1 MAARVFTSAGTD
13 NLWSNPLNWDGGVT
27 IPQEDDSVTIPT
39 GQTCEY
45 DYNSAYT
52 TGIAGI
58 TITGTLS
65 LTRTAGTY
73 RLFMKAGTTIGGTG
87 TFDCGT
93 SDSPIPF
100 AAKHTITGGA
110 AWFIQGSGGLTM
122 TVYGAEP
129 TIKYVKLTGA
139 EASGSTVLEVDTNV
153 TGDIW
158 ADGDTVRI
166 DNVNRGQNSEERV
179 IATGGIAAGAIT
191 ITAGLTA
198 AKIAG
203 TVISLITRNIKFI
216 GVGASGYV
224 AQNFA
229 SGKLTVDSGQ
239 WTTANYRVF
248 NSCTNMII
256 SGGTF
261 SGNTYGLN
269 SCTGASISGGTFSG
283 NTYGLNSCAG
293 ASISGGTFSG
303 SNSGLYGCAGASVS
317 GGTFSGNYQGLYGC
331 SGASIS
337 GGTFSRNSQGL
348 YDCSGASISGG
359 TFSGSNS
366 GLSGCTGAS
375 ISGGTFSGS
384 NSGLYG
390 CTGASISGGTFSG
403 NGQGL
408 YGCTGASISG
418 GTLSGN
424 NSGLSSC
431 SATIKGATF
440 SGNNYDLSTCIF
452 DGYNISLTSATP
464 NINYIALA
472 KEIYSYIVNYGEVA
486 GAYKAWTKGG
496 VTTLQTTNNPTGFTS
511 NMSTVL
517 ENAANEGYWQK
528 EVLVGA
534 GASVTISMAL
544 RKSASMTYLPRIIIF
559 DKATTDPFA
568 GGIGLNTFTM
578 TDSTDT
584 WEYSTYVY
592 TNTGTADVTLV
603 IRSQGMNAT
612 GTMLSAVKV
621 DVINVDLTSALS
633 KLDDIKAKTD
643 TLKNPSLLIDGEI
656 IV

>member
-1 MAARVFTSAGTD
+1 MAARTFTSAGTN
-13 NLWSNPLNWDGGVT
+13 NLWSNPANWDGGTT
-27 IPQEDDSVTIPT
+27 IPADGDSVTIPS

-58 TITGTLS
+58 TVTGTLS

-73 RLFMKAGTTIGGTG
+73 KLFMKAGTTINGAG

-93 SDSPIPF
+93 SGSPIPF
-100 AAKHTITGGA
+100 TAKHTITGGSG
-110 AWFIQGSGGLTM
+110 WYIQGNGGLTM
-122 TVYGAEP
+122 TVYAAEP

-166 DNVNRGQNSEERV
+166 DNVNKAQNSEERV
-179 IATGGIAAGAIT
+179 IATDGIAAGAIT

-261 SGNTYGLN
+261 SGNNQGLNSCSGASISGGTFSGNNQGLNSCSGASISGGTFSGNTYGLNSCLGASISGGTFSGNSYGLNSCSGASISGGTFSGNSYGLNSCTGASISGGTFSGNSSGLN

-283 NTYGLNSCAG
+283 NTYGLNSC
-293 ASISGGTFSG
+293 
-303 SNSGLYGCAGASVS
+303 
-317 GGTFSGNYQGLYGC
+317 
-331 SGASIS
+331 
-337 GGTFSRNSQGL
+337 
-348 YDCSGASISGG
+348 
-359 TFSGSNS
+359 
-366 GLSGCTGAS
+366 
-375 ISGGTFSGS
+375 
-384 NSGLYG
+384 
-390 CTGASISGGTFSG
+390 TGASISGGTFSG
-403 NGQGL
+403 N
-408 YGCTGASISG
+408 S
-418 GTLSGN
+418 
-424 NSGLSSC
+424 SGLNSC

-440 SGNNYDLSTCIF
+440 VSNTNDLNTCIF

-517 ENAANEGYWQK
+517 QNAAIEGYWQK

-559 DKATTDPFA
+559 NKASTDPFA
-568 GGIGLNTFTM
+568 GGTGLNTFTM
-578 TDSTDT
+578 TNSVDT

-621 DVINVDLTSALS
+621 DVINVDLTSTLA
-633 KLDDIKAKTD
+633 KLDAIKAKTD
-643 TLKNPSLLIDGEI
+643 VLKNPTLLIDNEI

>member
-1 MAARVFTSAGTD
+1 MGGSIMAARTFTSAGTN
-13 NLWSNPLNWDGGVT
+13 NLWSNPANWDGGTT
-27 IPQEDDSVTIPT
+27 IPADGDSVTIPS

-58 TITGTLS
+58 TVTGTLS

-73 RLFMKAGTTIGGTG
+73 KLFMKAGTTIGGTG

-100 AAKHTITGGA
+100 AAKHTITGGT

-166 DNVNRGQNSEERV
+166 DNVNKGQNSEERV

-261 SGNTYGLN
+261 SGNIY
-269 SCTGASISGGTFSG
+269 
-283 NTYGLNSCAG
+283 
-293 ASISGGTFSG
+293 
-303 SNSGLYGCAGASVS
+303 
-317 GGTFSGNYQGLYGC
+317 
-331 SGASIS
+331 
-337 GGTFSRNSQGL
+337 
-348 YDCSGASISGG
+348 
-359 TFSGSNS
+359 

-375 ISGGTFSGS
+375 ISGGTFSG
-384 NSGLYG
+384 NSYGLYGCTGASILGGTFSGNTYGLNG

-403 NGQGL
+403 NSYGL
-408 YGCTGASISG
+408 YGCPGASISG

-424 NSGLSSC
+424 MSGLTSCLGVSISGGTFSGNTYGLSGCTGASISGGTFSGNVYGLNSC

-440 SGNNYDLSTCIF
+440 VSNTNDLNTCIF

-472 KEIYSYIVNYGEVA
+472 KEIYSYIVNYGEVG

-496 VTTLQTTNNPTGFTS
+496 VTTSQTTNNPTGFTS

-517 ENAANEGYWQK
+517 ENAAIEGYWQK

-544 RKSASMTYLPRIIIF
+544 RKSASMTYLPRIIVF
-559 DKATTDPFA
+559 NKASTDPFA
-568 GGIGLNTFTM
+568 GGTGLYTFTM

-603 IRSQGMNAT
+603 IRSQGMNAS

-621 DVINVDLTSALS
+621 DVINVDLTSALA
-633 KLDDIKAKTD
+633 KLDAIKAKTD
-643 TLKNPSLLIDGEI
+643 ILKNPTLLIDNEI

>member
-1 MAARVFTSAGTD
+1 MGGSIMAARTFTSAGTN
-13 NLWSNPLNWDGGVT
+13 NLWSNPANWDGGTT
-27 IPQEDDSVTIPT
+27 IPADGDSVTIPS

-58 TITGTLS
+58 TVTGTLS

-73 RLFMKAGTTIGGTG
+73 KLFMKAGTTIGGTG

-100 AAKHTITGGA
+100 AAKHTITGGT

-166 DNVNRGQNSEERV
+166 DNVNKGQNSEERV

-261 SGNTYGLN
+261 SGNIY
-269 SCTGASISGGTFSG
+269 
-283 NTYGLNSCAG
+283 
-293 ASISGGTFSG
+293 
-303 SNSGLYGCAGASVS
+303 
-317 GGTFSGNYQGLYGC
+317 
-331 SGASIS
+331 
-337 GGTFSRNSQGL
+337 
-348 YDCSGASISGG
+348 
-359 TFSGSNS
+359 

-375 ISGGTFSGS
+375 ISGGTFSGNS
-384 NSGLYG
+384 YGLYGCPGASISGGTLSGNMSGLTSCLGVSISGGTFSGNTYGLSG

-403 NGQGL
+403 NVYGL
-408 YGCTGASISG
+408 
-418 GTLSGN
+418 N
-424 NSGLSSC
+424 SC

-440 SGNNYDLSTCIF
+440 VSNTNDLNTCIF

-464 NINYIALA
+464 NINYTALA
-472 KEIYSYIVNYGEVA
+472 KEIYSYIVNYGEVG

-496 VTTLQTTNNPTGFTS
+496 VTTSQTTNNPTGFTS

-517 ENAANEGYWQK
+517 ENAAIEGYWQK

-544 RKSASMTYLPRIIIF
+544 RKSASMTYLPRIIVF
-559 DKATTDPFA
+559 NKASTDPFA
-568 GGIGLNTFTM
+568 GGTGLYTFTM

-621 DVINVDLTSALS
+621 DVINVDLTSALA
-633 KLDDIKAKTD
+633 KLDAIKAKTD
-643 TLKNPSLLIDGEI
+643 ILKNPTLLIDNEI

>member
-1 MAARVFTSAGTD
+1 MAARTFTSAGTD
-13 NLWSNPLNWDGGVT
+13 NLWSNPANWDGGTT
-27 IPQEDDSVTIPT
+27 IPADGDSVTIPS

-73 RLFMKAGTTIGGTG
+73 KLFMKAATTINGAG

-93 SDSPIPF
+93 SVSPIPF
-100 AAKHTITGGA
+100 AAKHVITGGVG
-110 AWFIQGSGGLTM
+110 WKFDGSSGLSFSIFD
-122 TVYGAEP
+122 AEP
-129 TIKYVKLTGA
+129 TIKYVKTTVNEANGA
-139 EASGSTVLEVDTNV
+139 TVLHVDTDV

-158 ADGDTVRI
+158 TDGDLVRI
-166 DNVNRGQNSEERV
+166 VPVKYSIFGSDKPQER
-179 IATGGIAAGAIT
+179 TIAAGGITSNTIT
-191 ITAGLTA
+191 ITSGITGTTFDAGSL
-198 AKIAG
+198 
-203 TVISLITRNIKFI
+203 VVLITRNVRIIGTATNVPLLGGFLAAKIVIGGGAIYGNSMEYNIRSSGVVVTGGIWLQGFFSMFGSSMDMSNYIICGANGFYTASNIKITDSLFA
-216 GVGASGYV
+216 GVTTVFSGCWGSYVDNCKFYCTTSISISHGSISNSTVEGAS
-224 AQNFA
+224 NFLNA
-229 SGKLTVDSGQ
+229 SYGAIVVNCTCTKSYEVIYRSQATIYNSSFNSGISLSYSQGKLINCLLSG
-239 WTTANYRVF
+239 TENVA
-248 NSCTNMII
+248 
-256 SGGTF
+256 
-261 SGNTYGLN
+261 YG
-269 SCTGASISGGTFSG
+269 
-283 NTYGLNSCAG
+283 Y
-293 ASISGGTFSG
+293 
-303 SNSGLYGCAGASVS
+303 ASVM
-317 GGTFSGNYQGLYGC
+317 NYTE
-331 SGASIS
+331 SIDHD
-337 GGTFSRNSQGL
+337 Q
-348 YDCSGASISGG
+348 
-359 TFSGSNS
+359 
-366 GLSGCTGAS
+366 
-375 ISGGTFSGS
+375 
-384 NSGLYG
+384 
-390 CTGASISGGTFSG
+390 
-403 NGQGL
+403 
-408 YGCTGASISG
+408 
-418 GTLSGN
+418 
-424 NSGLSSC
+424 
-431 SATIKGATF
+431 
-440 SGNNYDLSTCIF
+440 
-452 DGYNISLTSATP
+452 
-464 NINYIALA
+464 
-472 KEIYSYIVNYGEVA
+472 VA

-568 GGIGLNTFTM
+568 GGIVLNTFTM

-621 DVINVDLTSALS
+621 DVINVDLTSALA
-633 KLDDIKAKTD
+633 KLDAIKAKTD
-643 TLKNPSLLIDGEI
+643 ILKNPTLLVGGEI

>member
-1 MAARVFTSAGTD
+1 MAARTFTSAGTD
-13 NLWSNPLNWDGGVT
+13 NLWSNPANWDGGTT
-27 IPQEDDSVTIPT
+27 IPADGDSVTIPS

-73 RLFMKAGTTIGGTG
+73 KLFMKAGTTINGAG

-93 SDSPIPF
+93 SGSPIPF
-100 AAKHTITGGA
+100 TAKHTITGGSG
-110 AWFIQGSGGLTM
+110 WYIQGNGGLTM
-122 TVYGAEP
+122 TVYAAEP

-166 DNVNRGQNSEERV
+166 DNVNKAQNSEERV
-179 IATGGIAAGAIT
+179 IATDGIAAGAIT

-261 SGNTYGLN
+261 SGNNYGLN
-269 SCTGASISGGTFSG
+269 S
-283 NTYGLNSCAG
+283 
-293 ASISGGTFSG
+293 
-303 SNSGLYGCAGASVS
+303 
-317 GGTFSGNYQGLYGC
+317 
-331 SGASIS
+331 
-337 GGTFSRNSQGL
+337 
-348 YDCSGASISGG
+348 CSGASISGG
-359 TFSGSNS
+359 TFSGNSS
-366 GLSGCTGAS
+366 GLG
-375 ISGGTFSGS
+375 
-384 NSGLYG
+384 
-390 CTGASISGGTFSG
+390 
-403 NGQGL
+403 
-408 YGCTGASISG
+408 
-418 GTLSGN
+418 
-424 NSGLSSC
+424 SC
-431 SATIKGATF
+431 SATIKGVTF
-440 SGNNYDLSTCIF
+440 VSNGYDINACVF

-464 NINYIALA
+464 NLNYSSLS

-486 GAYKAWTKGG
+486 GAYKAWTAGG

-511 NMSTVL
+511 NMSTAL
-517 ENAANEGYWQK
+517 ENATNEGYWQK

-559 DKATTDPFA
+559 DKASTDPFA
-568 GGIGLNTFTM
+568 GGTGLNTFTM

-621 DVINVDLTSALS
+621 DVINVDLTSALA
-633 KLDDIKAKTD
+633 KLDAIKAKTD
-643 TLKNPSLLIDGEI
+643 ILKNPTLLIDNEI

>member
-1 MAARVFTSAGTD
+1 MAARTFTSAGIN
-13 NLWSNPLNWDGGVT
+13 NLWSNPANWDGGTT
-27 IPQEDDSVTIPT
+27 IPADGDSVTIPS

-58 TITGTLS
+58 TVTGTLS

-73 RLFMKAGTTIGGTG
+73 KLFMKAGTTIGGTG

-166 DNVNRGQNSEERV
+166 DNVNKGQNSEERV

-198 AKIAG
+198 TKIAG

-261 SGNTYGLN
+261 SGNTYGLG

-283 NTYGLNSCAG
+283 NTYGLYS
-293 ASISGGTFSG
+293 
-303 SNSGLYGCAGASVS
+303 
-317 GGTFSGNYQGLYGC
+317 
-331 SGASIS
+331 
-337 GGTFSRNSQGL
+337 
-348 YDCSGASISGG
+348 
-359 TFSGSNS
+359 
-366 GLSGCTGAS
+366 
-375 ISGGTFSGS
+375 
-384 NSGLYG
+384 

-403 NGQGL
+403 NSHGL
-408 YGCTGASISG
+408 Y
-418 GTLSGN
+418 
-424 NSGLSSC
+424 SC
-431 SATIKGATF
+431 AATIKGVTF
-440 SGNNYDLSTCIF
+440 VSNGYDINACVF

-464 NINYIALA
+464 NINYIAFA
-472 KEIYSYIVNYGEVA
+472 KEIYSYIVNYGEVG

-496 VTTLQTTNNPTGFTS
+496 VTTSQTTNNPTGFTS
-511 NMSTVL
+511 NMSTAL
-517 ENAANEGYWQK
+517 ENATNEGYWQK

-544 RKSASMTYLPRIIIF
+544 RKSASMTYLPRIIVF
-559 DKATTDPFA
+559 NKASTDPFA
-568 GGIGLNTFTM
+568 GGTGLNTFTM

-621 DVINVDLTSALS
+621 DVINVDLTSALA
-633 KLDDIKAKTD
+633 KLDAIKAKTD
-643 TLKNPSLLIDGEI
+643 ILKNPTLLIDNEI

>member
-1 MAARVFTSAGTD
+1 MASRTFTSAGTN
-13 NLWSNPLNWDGGVT
+13 NLWSNPLNWDGGIT

-58 TITGTLS
+58 VVTGTLS

-73 RLFMKAGTTIGGTG
+73 RLFMKAATTIGGTG

-93 SDSPIPF
+93 SGSPIPF
-100 AAKHTITGGA
+100 TAKHTITGGT
-110 AWFIQGSGGLTM
+110 AWYIQGSGGLTM

-129 TIKYVKLTGA
+129 VNKIIHLSGD
-139 EASGSTVLEVDTNV
+139 EAIGQTALSVDTDV

-158 ADGDTVRI
+158 AVGDIIRI
-166 DNVNRGQNSEERV
+166 DDINKAQDSEERT
-179 IATGGIAAGAIT
+179 ISNISASEIT

-198 AKIAG
+198 AKTTG
-203 TVISLITRNIKFI
+203 TIVSLITRNIQFI
-216 GVGASGYV
+216 GVGSSGYV
-224 AQNFA
+224 AQNFV
-229 SGKLTVDSGQ
+229 SGKLTVGGGR
-239 WTTANYRVF
+239 WKTANYRVF
-248 NSCTNMII
+248 NNCTAMIVSGGTFSGNNYVFNICNGALVSGGVFSGNSRVVSSCTGASISGGVFSGCLYGIVNSSSVFVSGGIFSGNTYGVNNSMGISI

-261 SGNTYGLN
+261 SGNIFGLV

-283 NTYGLNSCAG
+283 NDTGLYVCSG
-293 ASISGGTFSG
+293 ISISGGTFNG
-303 SNSGLYGCAGASVS
+303 NIYAISN
-317 GGTFSGNYQGLYGC
+317 C
-331 SGASIS
+331 S
-337 GGTFSRNSQGL
+337 T
-348 YDCSGASISGG
+348 
-359 TFSGSNS
+359 TMK
-366 GLSGCTGAS
+366 
-375 ISGGTFSGS
+375 
-384 NSGLYG
+384 
-390 CTGASISGGTFSG
+390 
-403 NGQGL
+403 
-408 YGCTGASISG
+408 
-418 GTLSGN
+418 
-424 NSGLSSC
+424 
-431 SATIKGATF
+431 SATFVSNT
-440 SGNNYDLSTCIF
+440 YDIYNCTY
-452 DGYNISLTSATP
+452 DGYYISLTSTP
-464 NINYIALA
+464 PNSGYLDFA
-472 KEIYSYIVNYGEVA
+472 KEIYSYIVDYGEVS

-517 ENAANEGYWQK
+517 ENATNEGYWQK
-528 EVLVGA
+528 EVLVSA

-559 DKATTDPFA
+559 NKASTDPFA
-568 GGIGLNTFTM
+568 GGTGLNTFTM

-633 KLDDIKAKTD
+633 KLDAIKAKTD
-643 TLKNPSLLIDGEI
+643 ILKNASLLIDNEI
-656 IV
+656 II

>member
-45 DYNSAYT
+45 DYNSAYV

-73 RLFMKAGTTIGGTG
+73 KLFMKAGTTINGAG

-129 TIKYVKLTGA
+129 INTIIRLSGN
-139 EASGSTVLEVDTNV
+139 EAIGQTALSVDTDV

-158 ADGDTVRI
+158 AVGDTIRI
-166 DNVNRGQNSEERV
+166 DDINKGLESEERTITNISANEV
-179 IATGGIAAGAIT
+179 T

-261 SGNTYGLN
+261 SGNYRVFNSCTNMIISGGTFSGNYQGLYGCTSVSISGGTFSGNTYGLYG
-269 SCTGASISGGTFSG
+269 CTGASISGGTFSGNNYGLYGCSGASISGGTFSG
-283 NTYGLNSCAG
+283 NTYGLYGCTG

-303 SNSGLYGCAGASVS
+303 NNSGLGS
-317 GGTFSGNYQGLYGC
+317 
-331 SGASIS
+331 
-337 GGTFSRNSQGL
+337 
-348 YDCSGASISGG
+348 CSGASISGG

-366 GLSGCTGAS
+366 GLS
-375 ISGGTFSGS
+375 
-384 NSGLYG
+384 
-390 CTGASISGGTFSG
+390 
-403 NGQGL
+403 
-408 YGCTGASISG
+408 
-418 GTLSGN
+418 
-424 NSGLSSC
+424 SC

-440 SGNNYDLSTCIF
+440 VSNINDLNTCIF

-464 NINYIALA
+464 NINYIALP
-472 KEIYSYIVNYGEVA
+472 KEIYSYIVNYGEVG

>member
-1 MAARVFTSAGTD
+1 MAARTFTSAGTD
-13 NLWSNPLNWDGGVT
+13 NLWSNPANWDGGTT
-27 IPQEDDSVTIPT
+27 IPADGDSVTIPS

-73 RLFMKAGTTIGGTG
+73 KLFMKAGTTINGAG

-93 SDSPIPF
+93 SGSPIPF
-100 AAKHTITGGA
+100 TAKHTITGGSG
-110 AWFIQGSGGLTM
+110 WYIQGNGGLTM
-122 TVYGAEP
+122 TVYAAEP

-166 DNVNRGQNSEERV
+166 DNVNKAQNSEERV
-179 IATGGIAAGAIT
+179 IATDGIAAGAIT

-248 NSCTNMII
+248 NSCTDMII

-261 SGNTYGLN
+261 SGNTYGLG
-269 SCTGASISGGTFSG
+269 SCKGASISGGTFSGNTSGLNGCSGASISGGTFSG
-283 NTYGLNSCAG
+283 NTYGLGSCSG

-303 SNSGLYGCAGASVS
+303 NTSGL
-317 GGTFSGNYQGLYGC
+317 NGC

-337 GGTFSRNSQGL
+337 GGTFSGNTYGL
-348 YDCSGASISGG
+348 G
-359 TFSGSNS
+359 
-366 GLSGCTGAS
+366 
-375 ISGGTFSGS
+375 
-384 NSGLYG
+384 
-390 CTGASISGGTFSG
+390 
-403 NGQGL
+403 
-408 YGCTGASISG
+408 
-418 GTLSGN
+418 
-424 NSGLSSC
+424 SC

-440 SGNNYDLSTCIF
+440 VSNTNDLNTCIF
-452 DGYNISLTSATP
+452 DGYHISLTSATP

-517 ENAANEGYWQK
+517 QNAAIEGYWQK

-603 IRSQGMNAT
+603 IRSQGMDAT

-621 DVINVDLTSALS
+621 DVINVDLTSALA
-633 KLDDIKAKTD
+633 KLDAIKAKTD
-643 TLKNPSLLIDGEI
+643 ILKNPTLLIDNEI